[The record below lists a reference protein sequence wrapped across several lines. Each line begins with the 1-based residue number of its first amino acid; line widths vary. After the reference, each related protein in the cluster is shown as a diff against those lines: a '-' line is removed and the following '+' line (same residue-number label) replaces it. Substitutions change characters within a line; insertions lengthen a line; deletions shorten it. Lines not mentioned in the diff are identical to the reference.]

1 MTASYVLHKG
11 DPNRDLVRANL
22 DSFLNRLPD
31 TKSWQIEVKEYRKSR
46 SNAQNNALFGVAY
59 PAICK
64 ETGYEPD
71 ELHDAMCR
79 KFFGTVGV
87 DVLGMVITRAVRTTT
102 TNEDGRRDVMA
113 AGDFADFYA
122 MVQRVGAEAGIDV
135 PEPDPMRG
143 RWAA

>member
-1 MTASYVLHKG
+1 MTAHYVLHAK

-22 DSFLNRLPD
+22 DSFLSRLPD
-31 TKSWQIEVKEYRKSR
+31 TKSWQVEVKEYRKSR

-59 PAICK
+59 QAICR
-64 ETGYEPD
+64 ETGYDPD

-87 DVLGMVITRAVRTTT
+87 DVLGMAITRPVRTTT
-102 TNEDGRRDVMA
+102 TDEDGRRDVLSA
-113 AGDFADFYA
+113 AEFADFYA

-135 PEPDPMRG
+135 PDPDPLR
-143 RWAA
+143 AAA